1 MFKKKTKVEKFIEDL
16 TRSSYEFAYRR
27 PFYVG
32 NSDDELSYE
41 EGMEYVEAALKEIH
55 KNDVVRKIEI
65 DYLGFTDGSD
75 NVDYLLN
82 KITISPLESTQ
93 SIIFGKK
100 INNIDDIKKF
110 LNSCTYEYDFLEN
123 IMLSSKMLE
132 LLKDYKIEISLLDGT
147 IRSFKE
153 KFDEQYEIIEAGI
166 KRNNYPCVGYDFTY
180 FICNPEDVLYNFSI
194 ILDFVKK
201 FKEYL
206 LEKNI
211 LVQDIMTSIDSIDE
225 LDIIKTN
232 KSLLAQAIAYNRK
245 VCKYLTLKEKI
256 GDFNIKDII
265 LESFKYNPKCYLY
278 IAKEWKK
285 TSEVYCAVID
295 YDISLL
301 NEIIAVN
308 EIDEKAIK
316 DAIKKMIE

>member
-1 MFKKKTKVEKFIEDL
+1 MFKKKTKLEKFIEDL
-16 TRSSYEFAYRR
+16 TRSSYEFSYRR

-32 NSDDELSYE
+32 SHEDELSYE

-55 KNDVVRKIEI
+55 KNDVARKIEI
-65 DYLGFTDGSD
+65 DYLGFTDGND

-82 KITISPLESTQ
+82 KITISPLESTH

-132 LLKDYKIEISLLDGT
+132 LLKDYKIEISSLDGN

-153 KFDEQYEIIEAGI
+153 KFDEQYEIIETGI

-206 LEKNI
+206 LEKDI
-211 LVQDIMTSIDSIDE
+211 LVQDIMISIDSIDE
-225 LDIIKTN
+225 LDIIITN
-232 KSLLAQAIAYNRK
+232 KKLLAQAIAYNRK
-245 VCKYLTLKEKI
+245 ICKKLTLKNKI
-256 GDFNIKDII
+256 GDFNVKDII

-278 IAKEWKK
+278 IANEWKK
-285 TSEVYCAVID
+285 TPEIYCTAID
-295 YDISLL
+295 YDLSLL
-301 NEIIAVN
+301 NEIISVN
-308 EIDEKAIK
+308 EINEKAIK